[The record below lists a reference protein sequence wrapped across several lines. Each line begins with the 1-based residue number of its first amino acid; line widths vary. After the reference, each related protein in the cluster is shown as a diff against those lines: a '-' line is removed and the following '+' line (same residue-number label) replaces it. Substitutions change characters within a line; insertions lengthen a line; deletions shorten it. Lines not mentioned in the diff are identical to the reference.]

1 MDPINIQYPLYVSIN
16 IPAPWIRHGK
26 SNPTHFISDFS
37 TAPASDH
44 AERIA
49 PGSSETDRKA
59 TGNRAWSVVK
69 SNPWGIIQ
77 HQILNVYGFARLNC
91 WDIKALATNFLVL
104 SCRFC
109 RRFLT
114 SNSTDITWLSCW
126 IFCGSVWWRAL
137 ASHVLPARK
146 RHPHVT
152 LLPSSPAS
160 VPLRTSANIPFRS
173 QKLMPRRIWVPLKV
187 ILPQCL
193 DLESEWF
200 LEFWPVDE
208 TSAPFAVCCDYQ
220 QSVGSGFNQSVL

>member
-77 HQILNVYGFARLNC
+77 HQILSVYGFARLNC

-126 IFCGSVWWRAL
+126 IFCGSV
-137 ASHVLPARK
+137 
-146 RHPHVT
+146 
-152 LLPSSPAS
+152 
-160 VPLRTSANIPFRS
+160 
-173 QKLMPRRIWVPLKV
+173 
-187 ILPQCL
+187 
-193 DLESEWF
+193 
-200 LEFWPVDE
+200 
-208 TSAPFAVCCDYQ
+208 
-220 QSVGSGFNQSVL
+220 